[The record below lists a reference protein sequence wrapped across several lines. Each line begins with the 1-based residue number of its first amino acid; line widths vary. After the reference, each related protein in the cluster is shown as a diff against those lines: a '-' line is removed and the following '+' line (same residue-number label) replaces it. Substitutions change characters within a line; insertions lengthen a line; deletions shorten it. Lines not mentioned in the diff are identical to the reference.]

1 MKRDHGRFQK
11 GPLIPLGYQM
21 GQYRHTEKNILRTE
35 NKWCTVLHTVDSGA
49 AAGVALSGV
58 ESEAI

>member
-35 NKWCTVLHTVDSGA
+35 NKWCTVPPPVDSGG
-49 AAGVALSGV
+49 AAGPRCRGV
-58 ESEAI
+58 DSRP